1 MTESVNR
8 QLVLVARPLEAV
20 GDEHFEMREAPVPEP
35 GDGQVLVE
43 TVWLGFDPT
52 QRGWLNDVPSYMPPV
67 ALGEP
72 MRASGVGRVVA
83 SNDPAYAEGD
93 MVSGLLNW
101 QDYSV
106 QGPGVGFGL
115 TKVPDGIPPE
125 AVLSVFGTTGM
136 TAYFGMLDLG
146 EPKEGHTVF
155 VSGAAGATGS
165 VAAQI
170 AKLKGAT
177 TVIGSAGGPAKCAW
191 VTDTAGLDACID
203 YKSENTADRL
213 KELAP
218 KGLNIYFDNVGGPTL
233 EAALDNIAMNARV
246 VLCGAISTGYDM
258 SAPAPGPRNYMQ
270 LVIMR
275 ARMEGFIII
284 DYMHRYPEAIAEM
297 AGWVSEGK
305 IVYEQQVSEGL
316 ENAPAALRGLFEGAN
331 LGKQLL
337 RVRD

>member
-1 MTESVNR
+1 MGD
-8 QLVLVARPLEAV
+8 V
-20 GDEHFEMREAPVPEP
+20 GPEHFEMRESPMPEP

-67 ALGEP
+67 AIGEP
-72 MRASGVGRVVA
+72 MRASGVGRVVT
-83 SNDPAYAEGD
+83 SNDPALSEGD
-93 MVSGLLNW
+93 WVSGLLGW

-106 QGPGVGFGL
+106 QGPDVGFGIQ
-115 TKVPDGIPPE
+115 KVPVGVPPE
-125 AVLSVFGTTGM
+125 AVLSVYGTTGM

-146 EPKEGHTVF
+146 DPQPGHTVF

-177 TVIGSAGGPAKCAW
+177 VIGSAGGPTKCAW
-191 VTDTAGLDACID
+191 VTDTAGIDACID
-203 YKSENTADRL
+203 YKSEDTSKRL
-213 KELAP
+213 RELAP
-218 KGLNIYFDNVGGPTL
+218 GGLNIYFDNVGGPTL

-246 VLCGAISTGYDM
+246 VLCGAISSGYDM
-258 SAPAPGPRNYMQ
+258 SEPAPGPRNYMQ
-270 LVIMR
+270 LVIKR

-284 DYMHRYPEAIAEM
+284 DYRERFGQAVAEM
-297 AGWVSEGK
+297 AGWVAEGK
-305 IVYEQQVSEGL
+305 IVYEQHVTEDL
-316 ENAPAALRGLFEGAN
+316 ENAPATLAGLFTGAN

-337 RVRD
+337 RVRA